1 MDVDPFAL
9 EVPAREDVAQVR
21 VALVRAGDVA
31 PGLDRTVDDHA
42 GTPQPDRPDVAGDA
56 ADRGEVGLVG
66 EPQRRKAEQLS
77 QLGLA
82 RLAIARKH
90 DGDDLTAAAPQQQR
104 LEEGARL
111 HAEAVAQR
119 IDRGDAGGRDR
130 RGLRHVRRAR
140 RLLDASRRLLEVRPV
155 VAVAAEGDA
164 ILPHLGEDLK
174 LVRDVTAHRA
184 RVRLDADG
192 VEAHAR
198 EDARVRA
205 VLGPVAP
212 VEAGHVGVEAVG
224 VFHNELARAQEPGA
238 RARFVATLRLEV
250 IDHERQLAVGQGLL
264 LRVQVDELLVRV
276 AHHELAAVVVGRAE
290 RDRLERV
297 PAAGLLPGLRG
308 GEDGHLELLAADPV
322 HLFAD
327 DLLDSLGHAEA
338 EREPGVEAGGQR
350 ARDRRAQHQA
360 VPGCLGLG
368 GRLAQGAA
376 EKQRLSH

>member
-31 PGLDRTVDDHA
+31 AGLDRTVDEHA

-56 ADRGEVGLVG
+56 ADRGEVGVVG
-66 EPQRRKAEQLS
+66 EPQRGDAEQLS

-130 RGLRHVRRAR
+130 RGFRHVRRAR
-140 RLLDASRRLLEVRPV
+140 RLLSLCRRPLEVR
-155 VAVAAEGDA
+155 AVIAVRAHGDA
-164 ILPHLGEDLK
+164 VLPDLGEDLE
-174 LVRDVTAHRA
+174 LVRDVATHRP
-184 RVRLDADG
+184 RVGFNAYRI
-192 VEAHAR
+192 EAHALER
-198 EDARVRA
+198 ARIRPM
-205 VLGPVAP
+205 LGGVAP
-212 VEAGHVGVEAVG
+212 FETRLVDIEAVG
-224 VFHNELARAQEPGA
+224 VFHDELARAQETGA
-238 RARFVATLRLEV
+238 RTRFVPALRLEV
-250 IDHERQLAVGQGLL
+250 IDHERQLAVGEDLL
-264 LRVQVDELLVRV
+264 LRVQVDELLMRV

-290 RDRLERV
+290 RDRLERFP
-297 PAAGLLPGLRG
+297 PAGVLPGLRR
-308 GEDGHLELLAADPV
+308 GEDRHLELLAADAI
-322 HLFAD
+322 HLLAD
-327 DLLDSLGHAEA
+327 DLLDVLGHAEA
-338 EREPGVEAGGQR
+338 KRQPGVEAAGQR
-350 ARDRRAQHQA
+350 ARDRGAQQEA
-360 VPGCLGLG
+360 VPGCLRVGRGLT
-368 GRLAQGAA
+368 QGAT